1 MFCFGFFG
9 VFFLSNKTL
18 LGQLLRPAPWYTY
31 FRPNF
36 RSSVLAA
43 QHAACERELSS
54 NMSARASAAIAAGV
68 CGGLFVAYCIYFDKK
83 RRSDPA
89 FKEKLREREFVSY
102 DRQVFSVNFTWLW
115 LRCVYTTTTS
125 LLNLISSVW
134 KIQPVTICTVT
145 RRRITALFYPVLK

>member
-1 MFCFGFFG
+1 MFVCFFK
-9 VFFLSNKTL
+9 VIKL
-18 LGQLLRPAPWYTY
+18 QLLRPAPWYTY

-43 QHAACERELSS
+43 RCSACCVCVRERELSS
-54 NMSARASAAIAAGV
+54 NMSARTSAAIAAGV

-89 FKEKLREREFVSY
+89 FKEKLRERKFVSY
-102 DRQVFSVNFTWLW
+102 DRQVFSVNSTWLW

-125 LLNLISSVW
+125 LLNLTSSVW

-145 RRRITALFYPVLK
+145 RRRITALFYLVLK